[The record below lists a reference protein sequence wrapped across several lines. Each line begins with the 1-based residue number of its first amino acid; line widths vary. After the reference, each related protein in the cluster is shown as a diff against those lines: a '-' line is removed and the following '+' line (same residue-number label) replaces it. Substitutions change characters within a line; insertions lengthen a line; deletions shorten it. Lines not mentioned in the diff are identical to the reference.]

1 MKLRMLLLFTALFT
15 LALTGVAFAQDGS
28 IGPTQPGVADLSWV
42 LLSATVVPLVVA
54 IVTKWNSSSVLKA
67 VLMAVL
73 NVVSSSIIVW
83 QTWPNNEQLTSFVF
97 AGITAIVTSA
107 GVYYGFWKPTTVA
120 PKLAQATTPGPKN
133 GGSGQ

>member
-1 MKLRMLLLFTALFT
+1 VRLKMLLLFTALFT

-28 IGPTQPGVADLSWV
+28 IGPTQPGVADMSWI
-42 LLSATVVPLVVA
+42 LLSGTAVPLVVA

-83 QTWPNNEQLTSFVF
+83 QTWPDHSQFTSFAF
-97 AGITAIVTSA
+97 AAITSVVTSA
-107 GVYYGFWKPTTVA
+107 GTYYGFWKPTTVA
-120 PKLAQATTPGPKN
+120 PKLAQATTPG
-133 GGSGQ
+133 GGPNP